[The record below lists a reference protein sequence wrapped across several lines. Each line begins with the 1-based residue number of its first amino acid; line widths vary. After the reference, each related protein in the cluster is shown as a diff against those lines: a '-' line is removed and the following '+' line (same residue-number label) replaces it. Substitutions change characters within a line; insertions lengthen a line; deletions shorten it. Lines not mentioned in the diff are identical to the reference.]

1 MTTMDVPGRGTIVFP
16 DGLDRTGDG
25 RPVRFAVTFSRDHPG
40 SIEDPG
46 RRVEEPGYTLE
57 AVIGVLLNL
66 LDHAETEQLRLDDV
80 SGKPSIALA
89 AYVAE
94 AAGRT

>member
-1 MTTMDVPGRGTIVFP
+1 MTVMDIPGRGTITFP
-16 DGLDRTGDG
+16 DDLDRTGDG
-25 RPVRFAVTFSRDHPG
+25 RPVRFAVTFSRDYPG

-57 AVIGVLLNL
+57 AVIGALPTL
-66 LDHAETEQLRLDDV
+66 LDHAETEQPGLDDV
-80 SGKPSIALA
+80 SGRPSLALA

-94 AAGRT
+94 AADRT